1 MKVLGTII
9 KIIFKTI
16 GIILFAFVAVIL
28 GMMAY
33 RAARAIGERRNTPD
47 H

>member
-16 GIILFAFVAVIL
+16 GIILFLFVAAIL
-28 GMMAY
+28 GMMAL
-33 RAARAIGERRNTPD
+33 RAARAIVERRNTPD
-47 H
+47 R